1 MAAGERPL
9 SNAREEQLNSE
20 LTSIRLQNVALQE
33 QLAVFKELQ
42 ESLARPPTPKAEPTF
57 VADEPKAEAKE
68 PAEATTQPIV
78 EETRETT
85 NPEEASKAADAAR
98 REREKRDAARQKL
111 TEMNDKLLAQ
121 TRAELT
127 EKDARI

>member
-1 MAAGERPL
+1 
-9 SNAREEQLNSE
+9 LNSE

-68 PAEATTQPIV
+68 PVEGTT
-78 EETRETT
+78 
-85 NPEEASKAADAAR
+85 
-98 REREKRDAARQKL
+98 
-111 TEMNDKLLAQ
+111 
-121 TRAELT
+121 
-127 EKDARI
+127 